1 MPLIIETG
9 ISIGTGI
16 TISQSGSTSGS
27 YIDVFGNNFASPGTQ
42 ISRQNGL
49 VYDSS
54 DNLYAVGYAN
64 DSVNTGI
71 VSKFNASG
79 TIQWQRTLGAS
90 SPSDTIFLGVDVDNS
105 NNVYVTGTTS
115 SDGSLDA
122 RDVQIAKYDT
132 NGNLQWQK
140 TLGSAG
146 TLQQGLGMAVEGSTG
161 DFYIVASFFASPG
174 SPQINR
180 MLVLKYNTSGVL
192 QWQRSMTPA
201 NAANDSVGSAIAL
214 DSAGNLYIVGS
225 TPTSTSEGQGI
236 LVKYNSSGVL
246 QWQVGLS
253 KATGQSGY
261 DGITIDSSDNIFA
274 TGIAVT
280 GGTAYGIVA
289 KYDTSGALQWKKQI
303 GSAGGSPALTGL
315 SADSSGNVYA
325 TGIGGPGFS
334 SYIVK
339 YDTNGSL
346 LWQRN
351 LQAASHWVQNFS
363 IAVDSSSNLVTGGYT
378 RETSGSV
385 YNQMLMF
392 KVPGDGTPVGTYAA
406 SGISLSYSASSLP
419 TADLSLWSTT
429 TSTMSNAQPS
439 FSEATSTL
447 TGATSAFTN
456 SVTAIA

>member
-1 MPLIIETG
+1 MPLIIESGVG
-9 ISIGTGI
+9 IGPGI
-16 TISQSGSTSGS
+16 TISQSGMAAIG
-27 YIDVFGNNFASPGTQ
+27 YIDVFGNNFASPGTL

-49 VYDSS
+49 AYDSS
-54 DNLYAVGYAN
+54 DNLYAVGYVN
-64 DSVNTGI
+64 DSNTTGI
-71 VSKFNASG
+71 VAKFNASG

-90 SPSDTIFLGVDVDNS
+90 LPSDTNWVGVDVDNS
-105 NNVYVTGTTS
+105 SNVYVVGYTS
-115 SDGSLDA
+115 SDGSLNA
-122 RDVQIAKYDT
+122 RDVQVAKYDT

-140 TLGSAG
+140 TLGTAG
-146 TLQQGLGMAVEGSTG
+146 TLQQGLSAAVEASTG
-161 DFYIVASFFASPG
+161 DFYIAGTFYASSG
-174 SPQINR
+174 SQINR

-201 NAANDSVGSAIAL
+201 NAANDSSGNAIAL
-214 DSAGNLYIVGS
+214 DSAGNLYIVGT

-253 KATGQSGY
+253 IGSGGSTY
-261 DGITIDSSDNIFA
+261 SGIAIDSSDNIFA
-274 TGIAVT
+274 TGIATT
-280 GGTAYGIVA
+280 GGTTYGTVA
-289 KYDTSGALQWKKQI
+289 KYNTSGALQWKKQI
-303 GSAGGSPALTGL
+303 GTAGGSPALTGL
-315 SADSSGNVYA
+315 SADSLGNVYA

-339 YDTNGSL
+339 YDTNGSV

-363 IAVDSSSNLVTGGYT
+363 IAVDSSNNLVTGGYT
-378 RETSGSV
+378 REISGSV
-385 YNQMLMF
+385 NNQMLMF

-406 SGISLSYSASSLP
+406 SGISFTYGASSLP
-419 TADLSLWSTT
+419 TADLSSWSATT
-429 TSTMSNAQPS
+429 ATMSNAQPS

-456 SVTAIA
+456 SVTAIV